1 MSNPE
6 KQTKLHEQARD
17 VKLLKLK
24 AYRMTGKLEYNV
36 DNNNE
41 AYIAVLSIIT
51 SIQPLNVNVCISGEN
66 LTRKRF

>member
-1 MSNPE
+1 MTNPE

-24 AYRMTGKLEYNV
+24 AYRMTGKLECN

-51 SIQPLNVNVCISGEN
+51 SI
-66 LTRKRF
+66 